1 MNNYVNANAEGANR
15 DADRIRN
22 NQIPQHLLENIPRLR
37 KVVFTLTVGQLEMLY
52 VTWAAAQMR
61 VRQELYEPA
70 LPIPPY
76 PLPPAWPEEMRAMI
90 VLWIARERR
99 VFEMEMRELEY
110 LLGLRGAR

>member
-1 MNNYVNANAEGANR
+1 
-15 DADRIRN
+15 
-22 NQIPQHLLENIPRLR
+22 
-37 KVVFTLTVGQLEMLY
+37 VFTLTAGQLVSDTIVRDLTTLTMVKEMLY
-52 VTWAAAQMR
+52 VTWAAARMR

-76 PLPPAWPEEMRAMI
+76 PLPPAWPDEMRAMM

-99 VFEMEMRELEY
+99 LFEMEMRELEY